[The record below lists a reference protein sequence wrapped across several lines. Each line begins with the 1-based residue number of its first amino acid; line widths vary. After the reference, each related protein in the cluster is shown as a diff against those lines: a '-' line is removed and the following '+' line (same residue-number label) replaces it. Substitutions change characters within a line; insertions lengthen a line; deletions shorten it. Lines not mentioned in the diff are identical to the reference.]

1 MSRVAVLY
9 NVDFEER
16 REDAD
21 AGFLARADVASA
33 AAAVCE
39 SLRAARHEAHL
50 VPIDGDLQR
59 ARDVLEELAPD
70 CAFNLCE
77 SLAGDARLESAVPIL
92 LEWMGLPYTGSPP
105 DALCAALYK
114 DRVKERLAR
123 AGVPTPPSCVMR
135 SGGDRFELA
144 FPVIVKPTREDGSVG
159 IDAESVVH
167 DEPTLRERVAERV
180 ARHAQPVLVERF
192 VDGRELNVAL
202 FGFPNARVLPL
213 QEIDFEALPAGAPRI
228 VTYDAKWRAG
238 SADDLGTRPVL
249 HTGDRTASLPSAVAA
264 RVRRVAAL
272 AFAAVGV
279 RDYGR
284 VDVRLDASGAPH
296 VVDVN
301 PNCDLSPA
309 AGLARAASAVGL
321 DHTALVRLLVRYAL
335 KRRGSVTARPERP
348 APLPRPSSTPDPG
361 ASAPRSRAERG

>member
-16 REDAD
+16 RPSAD

-33 AAAVCE
+33 VAAVAE
-39 SLRAARHEAHL
+39 SLRAARHEALL
-50 VPIDGDLQR
+50 VPVDGDLQR
-59 ARDVLEELAPD
+59 TRETLAALGPD
-70 CAFNLCE
+70 CALNLVE
-77 SLAGDARLESAVPIL
+77 SLAGDARLETAVPVL

-105 DALCAALYK
+105 EAISAALHK

-123 AGVPTPPSCVMR
+123 AGVPTPPACVMC
-135 SGGDRFELA
+135 GPDDPFDLD
-144 FPVIVKPTREDGSVG
+144 FPVIVKPVREDGSLG
-159 IDAESVVH
+159 IDARSVVH
-167 DEPTLRERVAERV
+167 DERALRERVAERV
-180 ARHAQPVLVERF
+180 ERHAQPCLVERF
-192 VDGRELNVAL
+192 VEGRELNVAL
-202 FGFPNARVLPL
+202 FGHPTARVLPL
-213 QEIDFEALPAGAPRI
+213 QEIDFGALPEGAPRV

-249 HTGDRTASLPSAVAA
+249 LVKGAENALPPGVAA
-264 RVRRVAAL
+264 RVRRVAAA

-284 VDVRLDASGAPH
+284 VDVRVDASGAPH

-335 KRRGSVTARPERP
+335 ARRVTSARPS
-348 APLPRPSSTPDPG
+348 PLPRRPSTRGDG
-361 ASAPRSRAERG
+361 ASAPRPRADRA

>member
-16 REDAD
+16 TADSD
-21 AGFLARADVASA
+21 AGFSARADVASV
-33 AAAVCE
+33 AAAVGHA
-39 SLRAARHEAHL
+39 LRAARHEAKL
-50 VPIDGDLQR
+50 VPVDGDLQR
-59 ARDVLEELAPD
+59 LRERLAAFAPD

-92 LEWMGLPYTGSPP
+92 LEWMGVPYTGSPP
-105 DALCAALYK
+105 EALSTALYK

-123 AGVPTPPSCVMR
+123 AGVPTPPACLMR
-135 SGGDRFELA
+135 SPDDDFALD
-144 FPVIVKPTREDGSVG
+144 FPVIVKPSREDGSVG
-159 IDAESVVH
+159 IDAGSVVS
-167 DEPTLRERVAERV
+167 DERALRDRVASLSS
-180 ARHAQPVLVERF
+180 RHAQPCLVERF

-202 FGFPNARVLPL
+202 FGYPNARVLPL
-213 QEIDFEALPAGAPRI
+213 QEIDFGAMPEGAPRV

-238 SADDLGTRPVL
+238 SADDLGTKPVL
-249 HTGDRTASLPSAVAA
+249 LPVLPPSIAA
-264 RVRRVAAL
+264 RVRRVASA

-296 VVDVN
+296 VIDVN
-301 PNCDLSPA
+301 PNCDLSPD
-309 AGLARAASAVGL
+309 AGLARAASAVGI

-335 KRRGSVTARPERP
+335 KRRATARSAPEPRS
-348 APLPRPSSTPDPG
+348 LPRRSSSPELE
-361 ASAPRSRAERG
+361 ASEPPSRADRA